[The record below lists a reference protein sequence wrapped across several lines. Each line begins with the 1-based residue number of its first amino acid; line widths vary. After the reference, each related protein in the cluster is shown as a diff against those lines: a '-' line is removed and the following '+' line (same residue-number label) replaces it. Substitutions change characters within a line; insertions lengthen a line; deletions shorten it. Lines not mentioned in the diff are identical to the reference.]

1 MAHGRYL
8 CFKGATGNV
17 TKFVFPAFGHPF
29 LISTISTFSL
39 AQKAG
44 WYWGCLEEFC
54 GSSGSTASNFI
65 FPIFSL
71 VFPEPID
78 PSHAPL
84 AFRCFLS
91 GVSGADASNPP
102 AVEIL
107 WLLPSLGGM
116 RWDRLW
122 LVGGDWNHGILWLS
136 IQLGISSSQLTFTHI
151 FFRGVSPPPTRWDP
165 SCLGRYGWN
174 SSHGHGSHC
183 HGHIDGARSWRW
195 PSCWRDTVLGSWSW
209 NFGPELLRSWLWE
222 ARWRKKDRLGVVPW
236 KPCSM
241 APMLWWLDR
250 LRFENGP
257 GVQIFGWRP
266 SVFGIWLGLWTRGIR
281 IIRWEVQ
288 MVQGIRLLASLD
300 HHRSNGIKWIKL
312 WTYQHESQLKLLCK

>member
-39 AQKAG
+39 AQKPDDTEVA
-44 WYWGCLEEFC
+44 LKNSAEVQVHRIQLHLPHLF
-54 GSSGSTASNFI
+54 SG
-65 FPIFSL
+65 
-71 VFPEPID
+71 FPEPID

-183 HGHIDGARSWRW
+183 MVTSTEREVGDGRVVGETPCWEVDHETSDRSYSGVGFEKRVEEKRTGWVWCHGSH
-195 PSCWRDTVLGSWSW
+195 V
-209 NFGPELLRSWLWE
+209 
-222 ARWRKKDRLGVVPW
+222 
-236 KPCSM
+236 SM

-257 GVQIFGWRP
+257 GVQI
-266 SVFGIWLGLWTRGIR
+266 SVGVPAFSAFWLGLWTRGIR